1 MCSKIC
7 VPFWMKSLLHLV
19 RCRNVRLGWKSWCI
33 KSTLVARL
41 NVNFFIAYPVV
52 FVLSE
57 ADGGLWLKVAEET
70 AGRNETAGP
79 APEATAGL
87 RVEPAAM
94 LTGTNWTGP
103 APPGHQGKI
112 TDSLFDF
119 VFIQMTFLK
128 LKLNPIFR
136 GKNQA
141 KQSKTQYFN

>member
-1 MCSKIC
+1 MLYVFKNLCPILNEVTFASGKMQERT
-7 VPFWMKSLLHLV
+7 FK
-19 RCRNVRLGWKSWCI
+19 RLGWKSWCI

-103 APPGHQGKI
+103 APPGHQGEI
-112 TDSLFDF
+112 TDSSF
-119 VFIQMTFLK
+119 
-128 LKLNPIFR
+128 
-136 GKNQA
+136 
-141 KQSKTQYFN
+141 